1 MVGTNTT
8 WVLPVAAAFW
18 ISGAAPVQASGFGD
32 NLAADSGGTLTVSG
46 STWEAQSFS
55 TDNQAYL
62 LDSISLLISSLDEG
76 TSVSLY
82 SDAYSAPSQALATL
96 TLSGAYTTNLAA
108 TGFLA
113 GDFSLTANTTY
124 WVVLSNVTGATDWS
138 FQATDDG
145 SANAWAEWDGSYWS
159 SSTSY
164 PFQMSVRVTPA
175 AVPVPMSLPLMLTGL
190 AGIVG
195 FARGPR
201 RGVIG
206 A

>member
-1 MVGTNTT
+1 MVGVNTT
-8 WVLPVAAAFW
+8 WALSVAAALW

-32 NLAADSGGTLTVSG
+32 NLAADSGGTITVSG

-108 TGFLA
+108 TRFLA
-113 GDFSLTANTTY
+113 GNFSLTANTTY

-145 SANAWAEWDGSYWS
+145 SSNASAEWDGSYWS

-164 PFQMSVRVTPA
+164 PFQMSVNVTPA
-175 AVPVPMSLPLMLTGL
+175 SVPLPMSLPLLLTGL
-190 AGIVG
+190 AGMIG
-195 FARGPR
+195 FARRPR
-201 RGVIG
+201 HGVI
-206 A
+206 AS